1 MKNKTLFVVCLLT
14 GLMFINS
21 GLNKFFFYMPMPK
34 DLPENMLNL
43 MRAFMNIGWIMPLIG
58 FIEIVGG
65 ILFITSRF
73 RALGALIIFPIIIGI
88 LLTHILDSPS
98 GLPIA
103 IVLLAIEIWVIYE
116 NREKYLPL
124 IK

>member
-1 MKNKTLFVVCLLT
+1 MKNKILFVVCLLT

-58 FIEIVGG
+58 FIEILGG

-88 LLTHILDSPS
+88 VLTHIIDSPS

>member
-1 MKNKTLFVVCLLT
+1 MKNKILFAVCLLT

-21 GLNKFFFYMPMPK
+21 GLNKYFFYMPMPK

-58 FIEIVGG
+58 FVEIVGG

-103 IVLLAIEIWVIYE
+103 IILLAIEIWVIYE

>member
-1 MKNKTLFVVCLLT
+1 MKNKILFVVCLLT

-21 GLNKFFFYMPMPK
+21 GLNKFFFYMPIPK

-58 FIEIVGG
+58 FVEIVGG

-98 GLPIA
+98 GIPIA
-103 IVLLAIEIWVIYE
+103 IILLAIEIWVIYE

>member
-1 MKNKTLFVVCLLT
+1 MKNKILFVVCLLT

-58 FIEIVGG
+58 FIEIIGG

-88 LLTHILDSPS
+88 VLTHIIDSPS

>member
-1 MKNKTLFVVCLLT
+1 MKNKILFVVCLLT

-58 FIEIVGG
+58 FIEILGG

-88 LLTHILDSPS
+88 LLTHIIDSPS